1 MSLENTI
8 GAAKNEITALKYDLK
23 QLDNEIC
30 YYEEQN
36 RRHQQA
42 QSQLVKANEYE
53 VCRSKEL
60 QISEADAKVR
70 LQTRSSEVA
79 SLDHELKVLKDQNS
93 AQIDESNVKQGEI
106 DALTK
111 HMNLITNQNYELSA
125 ELQRFLQTD
134 EVVKSKLNRRSTVDE
149 IRHKVDTAIRRSQKE
164 VDDRRS
170 PVRHE
175 TVQEDR
181 MCYRH
186 ASSRGNDRST
196 SNNARASAA
205 AATATDTYNGDRR
218 SSPLRSKSPPRR

>member
-111 HMNLITNQNYELSA
+111 HMNLITN
-125 ELQRFLQTD
+125 
-134 EVVKSKLNRRSTVDE
+134 
-149 IRHKVDTAIRRSQKE
+149 
-164 VDDRRS
+164 
-170 PVRHE
+170 
-175 TVQEDR
+175 
-181 MCYRH
+181 
-186 ASSRGNDRST
+186 
-196 SNNARASAA
+196 
-205 AATATDTYNGDRR
+205 
-218 SSPLRSKSPPRR
+218 